1 MNTCDSAGPQPPSAE
16 KAGEG
21 EAGEGLNT
29 ILGVGMAYPATV
41 GEDRRNISAQL
52 LCSFLD

>member
-29 ILGVGMAYPATV
+29 VLGVGMAYPATV

>member
-16 KAGEG
+16 KADED

-29 ILGVGMAYPATV
+29 VLGVRMVYPATV
-41 GEDRRNISAQL
+41 RVDRRNVSVQL
-52 LCSFLD
+52 LCNFLD